1 MASDIN
7 RVILIGRLV
16 RDPELKSTNGG
27 SYLCRFTLASNRS
40 TYNRETKESKDNVGF
55 FPCTVWGKQ
64 AETVNKYV
72 TKGQRICVEGHLQ
85 FSSWEDKDGK
95 KRSDVSVSVE
105 SFQFLEKKNGEHTDQ
120 PSGGAA
126 HYDEG
131 GMKGDD
137 DIPF

>member
-16 RDPELKSTNGG
+16 RDPELKSTNSG
-27 SYLCRFTLASNRS
+27 SYLCRFTLASNHS
-40 TYNRETKESKDNVGF
+40 TYNRETKESKDKVGF

-64 AETVNKYV
+64 AEVINKYV
-72 TKGQRICVEGHLQ
+72 SKGQKLCIEGRLD
-85 FSSWEDKDGK
+85 FSAWEGTDGK
-95 KRSDVSVSVE
+95 KHSAVGIVVE
-105 SFQFLEKKNGEHTDQ
+105 AFQFLEKKGDGASGE

-126 HYDEG
+126 HYDDG

>member
-16 RDPELKSTNGG
+16 RDPELKSTNNG
-27 SYLCRFTLASNRS
+27 SYLCRFTLASNHT
-40 TYNRETKESKDNVGF
+40 TYNRQTQESKDNVGF

-64 AETVNKYV
+64 AEVINKYV
-72 TKGQRICVEGHLQ
+72 SKGQRLCIEGRLD
-85 FSSWEDKDGK
+85 FSSWEGTDGK
-95 KRSDVSVSVE
+95 KKSAVGIVVE
-105 SFQFLEKKNGEHTDQ
+105 AFQFLEKKGGAEGGQ

>member
-16 RDPELKSTNGG
+16 RNPELKSTNGG
-27 SYLCRFTLASNRS
+27 SYLCRFTLASNHS
-40 TYNRETKESKDNVGF
+40 TYNRETKESKDKVGF

-85 FSSWEDKDGK
+85 FSLVVCMLVRSSSPFIFMSCGALP
-95 KRSDVSVSVE
+95 KRRSLYSRIAGI
-105 SFQFLEKKNGEHTDQ
+105 L
-120 PSGGAA
+120 PAA
-126 HYDEG
+126 ARMLFE
-131 GMKGDD
+131 
-137 DIPF
+137 

>member
-16 RDPELKSTNGG
+16 RDPELKSTSNG

-40 TYNRETKESKDNVGF
+40 TYNRETQESKDKVGF

-64 AETVNKYV
+64 AEVINKYV
-72 TKGQRICVEGHLQ
+72 SKGQKLCIEGHLD
-85 FSSWEDKDGK
+85 FSSWEGTDGK
-95 KRSDVSVSVE
+95 KHSAVGVVVE
-105 SFQFLEKKNGEHTDQ
+105 AFQFLEKKGEGRPSDSQ
-120 PSGGAA
+120 PNGGAA
-126 HYDEG
+126 HYDG
-131 GMKGDD
+131 PMGDD